1 MDQQEPLLLRVKD
14 FVISQLRED
23 GIHFENEMYAGLL
36 AEFSAQLDEGRPYN
50 EQEFLQ
56 QLDSKVKGTAI
67 TLLTPRHEL
76 ADWGRHQIEVKHE
89 SMQLHKTVVD
99 PVMYIKKKQL
109 AKMKAE
115 LQQEL
120 KARQSSDLPYDDLLD
135 DLNKINQVQIVLNS
149 FTNTVVQR

>member
-1 MDQQEPLLLRVKD
+1 
-14 FVISQLRED
+14 
-23 GIHFENEMYAGLL
+23 
-36 AEFSAQLDEGRPYN
+36 
-50 EQEFLQ
+50 
-56 QLDSKVKGTAI
+56 
-67 TLLTPRHEL
+67 
-76 ADWGRHQIEVKHE
+76 
-89 SMQLHKTVVD
+89 MQLHKTVVD